1 MSGEIEHFTE
11 QLDSIIRESGVI
23 VVDDT
28 AFSESQVQTALD
40 SATEKF
46 GVHFEGQ
53 EASIIVDRDGNYFA
67 SSLPL
72 AFKGTFKS
80 GEKMSINHYIARHTT
95 NSHYCIVPGCKYPCI
110 KASENKFSNGQ
121 KHVKRFHPEII
132 PFSMWTSDM
141 LAKRESA
148 WKELK
153 ACSMKRKAS
162 SQEGASSKSAQRQA
176 LFTFSPTAA
185 VSRRKSNIGDFALTL
200 VKFICLG
207 LFPIAITKNP
217 GFAYLIGELTN
228 NVKLLAPNTIQ
239 RRLLKEFQNLVE
251 TRRALLAEVK
261 IREPLAQ
268 NNGIDLD
275 LHIYRRIFSLQYDC
289 WTNRSSESFLGLT
302 LFYIS
307 VDWELNSISLG
318 CVPFGGSHTA
328 LKTLDLIKEVNY
340 KLQTTII
347 YIYINMTFFDRF
359 WQSMAWSSQI

>member
-1 MSGEIEHFTE
+1 MSGEVSDCIEG
-11 QLDSIIRESGVI
+11 LDSIIREDGI
-23 VVDDT
+23 VVVDNDD
-28 AFSESQVQTALD
+28 ESDSWVQTALD

-53 EASIIVDRDGNYFA
+53 EASILVDRDGSYFA

-80 GEKMSINHYIARHTT
+80 GEKMSINRYIARHTA
-95 NSHYCIVPGCKYPCI
+95 NSHYCLYPGCKDPCI
-110 KASENKFSNGQ
+110 KSSENKFSNGQ
-121 KHVKRFHPEII
+121 THVRRCHPEIV

-141 LAKRESA
+141 LAKRELA
-148 WKELK
+148 WRELK
-153 ACSMKRKAS
+153 ACAAKRKAS

-185 VSRRKSNIGDFALTL
+185 VSRRKSNIGDFALIL

-217 GFAYLIGELTN
+217 GFAYLIGELTSD
-228 NVKLLAPNTIQ
+228 VKLLAPNTIQ
-239 RRLLKEFQNLVE
+239 RRLLKEFHSLIE
-251 TRRALLAEVK
+251 TRKALLAEIK

-307 VDWELNSISLG
+307 EKWELKSISLG

-328 LKTLDLIKEVNY
+328 LRTLDLIKEVNY
-340 KLQTTII
+340 KLQTTTT
-347 YIYINMTFFDRF
+347 YVYVADINMTFFDRF
-359 WQSMAWSSQI
+359 